1 MVRGKKMKRMMW
13 ARWMK
18 SKLAQE
24 LGELASEGM
33 VVENQTADLTALEI
47 CVLSLME
54 KKGSCR
60 GEKGINAVRCA
71 SNTCINMHLS
81 GDNWVS
87 DVSEEQLWKFRREW
101 LVKTS
106 SCFPINHSKLIFLY
120 FSLSFSQFLF
130 LSLQRPENCLLT
142 PHAKCQMLI
151 FCQQIRKW
159 LFTFAFCSFS
169 LSGQLL
175 FLIIYFF
182 NNWGG
187 DWIWCNWCVVK
198 VHLCVIIYYC
208 KAITIHEQNCK
219 IHYNIQSQ
227 LCVRN

>member
-1 MVRGKKMKRMMW
+1 MCE
-13 ARWMK
+13 RWMK

-87 DVSEEQLWKFRREW
+87 DVSRTI
-101 LVKTS
+101 VKIQKRVVS
-106 SCFPINHSKLIFLY
+106 EDILM
-120 FSLSFSQFLF
+120 FS
-130 LSLQRPENCLLT
+130 
-142 PHAKCQMLI
+142 
-151 FCQQIRKW
+151 
-159 LFTFAFCSFS
+159 
-169 LSGQLL
+169 
-175 FLIIYFF
+175 
-182 NNWGG
+182 
-187 DWIWCNWCVVK
+187 D
-198 VHLCVIIYYC
+198 
-208 KAITIHEQNCK
+208 
-219 IHYNIQSQ
+219 
-227 LCVRN
+227 